1 MPLRIDGNGTRIKNY
16 HNKSDVAGFG
26 LGIEIA
32 QDLYRIQILYQRVFF
47 LLNSYLGHYSEGNF
61 DIFLDSLP
69 EEVVIQITQLINN
82 SELINN
88 NNVLT
93 LSNFVHDRTIAP
105 KYVTLANQVMN
116 SIKQIL
122 TDRIRIDALEAQEEI
137 CMSYRDILEDPQ
149 KLNEYI
155 KEIQRTSFLFT
166 AEATYNQPV
175 ELKIWYQVY
184 LERHGPP
191 GDGVFDSVKLAE
203 IIEELVAAGL
213 VNEDELIT

>member
-32 QDLYRIQILYQRVFF
+32 QDLYRIQILYQRIFF
-47 LLNSYLGHYSEGNF
+47 LLNSYLTNYSEGNF
-61 DIFLDSLP
+61 EVFLDSLP
-69 EEVVIQITQLINN
+69 EEVVLQVTQLINN
-82 SELINN
+82 SELIEN

-93 LSNFVHDRTIAP
+93 LNNFVHDRQIAP
-105 KYVTLANQVMN
+105 KYVGLANQIMN
-116 SIKQIL
+116 SMKQIL
-122 TDRIRIDALEAQEEI
+122 TDRIRIEALEAQEEI
-137 CMSYRDILEDPQ
+137 CMSYREILEDPQ
-149 KLNEYI
+149 KLNEYV
-155 KEIQRTSFLFT
+155 KQIQRTSYLFT

-191 GDGVFDSVKLAE
+191 GDGVFDSQKLAD

-213 VNEDELIT
+213 VSEDQIIS

>member
-16 HNKSDVAGFG
+16 HNKSETMGAG

-61 DIFLDSLP
+61 EVFLESLP
-69 EEVVIQITQLINN
+69 EEIVIQMTQLINN

-93 LSNFVHDRTIAP
+93 LTSFVHDRNIAP

-122 TDRIRIDALEAQEEI
+122 TDRIRIDALEAQEAV
-137 CMSYRDILEDPQ
+137 CMSYRDILENPVR
-149 KLNEYI
+149 LNEYI
-155 KEIQRTSFLFT
+155 KEIQRTSYLFD

-184 LERHGPP
+184 LDRYGPP

-213 VNEDELIT
+213 VSEDDAIM

>member
-16 HNKSDVAGFG
+16 HNKSDVAGYG

-32 QDLYRIQILYQRVFF
+32 QDLYRIQILYQRIFF
-47 LLNSYLGHYSEGNF
+47 LLNSYLTNYSEGNF
-61 DIFLDSLP
+61 EVFLDSLP
-69 EEVVIQITQLINN
+69 EEVVLQVTQLINN
-82 SELINN
+82 SELIEN

-93 LSNFVHDRTIAP
+93 LNNFVHDRQIAP
-105 KYVTLANQVMN
+105 KYVGLANQIMN
-116 SIKQIL
+116 SMKQIL
-122 TDRIRIDALEAQEEI
+122 TDRIRIEALEAQEEI
-137 CMSYRDILEDPQ
+137 CMSYREILEDPQ
-149 KLNEYI
+149 KLNEYV
-155 KEIQRTSFLFT
+155 KQIQRTSYLFT

-191 GDGVFDSVKLAE
+191 GDGVFDSQKLAD

-213 VNEDELIT
+213 VSEDQIIS